1 MFSFPNCANWISGT
15 LHVICAVAL
24 PLVEV
29 VSARERPNIVI
40 IMADDMGYS
49 DAGCYGGEIETPNI
63 DRLAAEGVRFTQFY
77 NTGRCCPTRA
87 SLLTG
92 LYSHQVGIGHMTGD
106 KGLPSYQG
114 YLNDRCMTIAEAL
127 KPAGYTTM
135 ISGKW
140 HVGSAPE
147 YWPLRRGFDKFYG
160 IPQGGGHYY
169 KNLPGRQLVL
179 GDREIPI
186 PEDWYATEGF
196 TDHAVKFIEEERRSN
211 RPFFLYVP
219 YTAPHWPLQ
228 ARKKDI
234 AKYHGR
240 YDQGWDAVR
249 DGRYQRMV
257 ERGVV
262 RSEWGLSQRDSGS
275 LVWESEAQKAMMS
288 QRMEVYAAQVDAL
301 DQGVGRILSALEHSG
316 RRENTVVMFLSDN
329 GCSAEGGQKGFN
341 NPQRGDVNAELG
353 TRDSYVSAGLSWAN
367 ACNTPYRKYKMQVHE
382 GGIST
387 PLVVSWPK
395 GFSNRRGD
403 LEHSVGHVIDLMP
416 TCLELAGA
424 RYDQAKAIPLEGR
437 SLVSVVT
444 GKAGAGTND
453 ERVLCWEH
461 EGNRAVR
468 RGKWKLVASNK
479 DRWELYDL

>member
-1 MFSFPNCANWISGT
+1 MHRSC
-15 LHVICAVAL
+15 
-24 PLVEV
+24 
-29 VSARERPNIVI
+29 
-40 IMADDMGYS
+40 
-49 DAGCYGGEIETPNI
+49 GEI
-63 DRLAAEGVRFTQFY
+63 
-77 NTGRCCPTRA
+77 
-87 SLLTG
+87 
-92 LYSHQVGIGHMTGD
+92 H
-106 KGLPSYQG
+106 
-114 YLNDRCMTIAEAL
+114 
-127 KPAGYTTM
+127 
-135 ISGKW
+135 
-140 HVGSAPE
+140 
-147 YWPLRRGFDKFYG
+147 RRGKG
-160 IPQGGGHYY
+160 EQ
-169 KNLPGRQLVL
+169 QAVL
-179 GDREIPI
+179 SLRPLHC
-186 PEDWYATEGF
+186 ATL
-196 TDHAVKFIEEERRSN
+196 AVTGAE
-211 RPFFLYVP
+211 
-219 YTAPHWPLQ
+219 
-228 ARKKDI
+228 KDI

-262 RSEWGLSQRDSGS
+262 RSVWGLSQRDPGS

-316 RRENTVVMFLSDN
+316 KRENTVVMFLSDN

-341 NPQRGDVNAELG
+341 NPQRGEVNAELG

-387 PLVVSWPK
+387 PLIVSWPR
-395 GFSNRRGD
+395 GFSNRRGE

-416 TCLELAGA
+416 TCIELAGA
-424 RYDQAKAIPLEGR
+424 RYDTAKAIPLEGI

-444 GKAGAGTND
+444 GEAGAGTND

-468 RGKWKLVASNK
+468 RGRWKLVASNK
-479 DRWELYDL
+479 DRWELYDLEADRTEQTNLATAEPDVVAELRSLYEAWAERCGVKPWPIKQAKR